1 MARRHDIKGDTNM
14 DSNRLWSPAFT
25 NYGISSG
32 ILYMTQYVLVAA
44 LPIVITSELSGSD
57 LDAGLAMTYFQI
69 GTILC
74 RIFAGRLID
83 GFNKRIVL
91 LISTALFFII
101 MGLFNFTT
109 SLEAVFVLRGLHG
122 VVFALG
128 TTVMATLA
136 VLVLPPSRKGEG
148 VNMFAIFSNI
158 AMVLGPAIGLY
169 ALSSYGSMALYI
181 FLTVMTGLA
190 MVLSNIIPLS
200 KELTLPK
207 QSKYKGWHIF
217 QFIEN
222 KSLPWALMG
231 LFIGFTYSGVLVF
244 IPIELNSMGA
254 GIWGSAFFAIFALMI
269 IISRPIVGKVY
280 ARYGSKII
288 IYTGLGLFILGLF
301 GLGLAITP
309 LAILFTA
316 PLLGLGYGAAQPAFQ
331 ALAIQSAPIER
342 AGVST
347 ATYFLALDISV
358 GAGSV
363 ILAVLAASAWGY
375 QYLYMFTALVMV
387 IALALYHIWVKRYTP
402 LEL

>member
-1 MARRHDIKGDTNM
+1 MDSNM

-136 VLVLPPSRKGEG
+136 VLVLPPNRKGEG

-169 ALSSYGSMALYI
+169 ALSLYGSMALYI

-207 QSKYKGWHIF
+207 QSKYKGWHIS

-269 IISRPIVGKVY
+269 IISRPIVGKIY
-280 ARYGSKII
+280 ARYGSKVI

-301 GLGLAITP
+301 VLGLAITP

-363 ILAVLAASAWGY
+363 ILAVLASAWGY

>member
-14 DSNRLWSPAFT
+14 DSNRLWSPVFT

-136 VLVLPPSRKGEG
+136 VLVLPPNRKGEG

-200 KELTLPK
+200 KELALPK
-207 QSKYKGWHIF
+207 QSKYKGWHIS

-301 GLGLAITP
+301 VLGLAITP

-363 ILAVLAASAWGY
+363 ILAVLASAWGY

>member
-1 MARRHDIKGDTNM
+1 M

-44 LPIVITSELSGSD
+44 LPIVITSELAGSD

-136 VLVLPPSRKGEG
+136 VLVLPPNRKGEG

-200 KELTLPK
+200 KELVLPK
-207 QSKYKGWHIF
+207 QSKYKGWHIS

-269 IISRPIVGKVY
+269 IISRPIVGKIY

-301 GLGLAITP
+301 VLGLAITP

-363 ILAVLAASAWGY
+363 ILAVLASAWGY
-375 QYLYMFTALVMV
+375 QYLYMFTALAMV

>member
-1 MARRHDIKGDTNM
+1 M
-14 DSNRLWSPAFT
+14 DSNRLWSPAFI

-32 ILYMTQYVLVAA
+32 IIYMTQYVLVAA

-74 RIFAGRLID
+74 RLVAGRLID

-109 SLEAVFVLRGLHG
+109 SLDAIFVLRGLHG

-128 TTVMATLA
+128 TTVMSALS

-148 VNMFAIFSNI
+148 INMFAIFSNV

-169 ALSSYGSMALYI
+169 ALSSYGSMALYL
-181 FLTVMTGLA
+181 FLTAMTGLA
-190 MVLSNIIPLS
+190 MLLSNAIPLS
-200 KELTLPK
+200 KELALPK
-207 QSKYKGWHIF
+207 PAKHKGWHIS
-217 QFIEN
+217 QFIES

-269 IISRPIVGKVY
+269 IISRPVVGKIY
-280 ARYGSKII
+280 ARYGSKFI
-288 IYTGLGLFILGLF
+288 IYPGLGLFILGLF
-301 GLGLAITP
+301 GLGLATTP
-309 LAILFTA
+309 MSIILTA

-363 ILAVLAASAWGY
+363 ILALLASALGY
-375 QYLYMFTALVMV
+375 QYLYIITALVMV
-387 IALALYHIWVKRYTP
+387 VALGLYHVWIKKYTP
-402 LEL
+402 LEM

>member
-1 MARRHDIKGDTNM
+1 M

-109 SLEAVFVLRGLHG
+109 SLEAVFVLHGLHG

-136 VLVLPPSRKGEG
+136 VLVLPPNRKGEG

-269 IISRPIVGKVY
+269 IISRPIVGKIY

-301 GLGLAITP
+301 VLGLAITP

-363 ILAVLAASAWGY
+363 ILAVLASAWGY

>member
-136 VLVLPPSRKGEG
+136 VLVLPPNRKGEG

-207 QSKYKGWHIF
+207 QSKYKGWHIS

-269 IISRPIVGKVY
+269 IISRPIVGKIY
-280 ARYGSKII
+280 ARYASKII
-288 IYTGLGLFILGLF
+288 IYIGLGLFILGLF

-363 ILAVLAASAWGY
+363 ILAVLASAWGY

>member
-1 MARRHDIKGDTNM
+1 M

-44 LPIVITSELSGSD
+44 LPIVITSELGGSD

-83 GFNKRIVL
+83 GFNKRMVL

-136 VLVLPPSRKGEG
+136 VLVLPPNRKGEG

-207 QSKYKGWHIF
+207 QSKYKGWHIS

-269 IISRPIVGKVY
+269 IISRPIVGKIY

-288 IYTGLGLFILGLF
+288 IYIGLGLFILGLF

-363 ILAVLAASAWGY
+363 ILAVLASAWGY

>member
-1 MARRHDIKGDTNM
+1 M

-44 LPIVITSELSGSD
+44 LPIVITSELGGSD

-136 VLVLPPSRKGEG
+136 VLVLPPNRKGEG

-207 QSKYKGWHIF
+207 QSKYKGWHIS

-269 IISRPIVGKVY
+269 IISRPIVGKIY

-301 GLGLAITP
+301 ALGLAITP

-363 ILAVLAASAWGY
+363 ILAVLASAWGY

-387 IALALYHIWVKRYTP
+387 MALALYHIWVKRYTP

>member
-1 MARRHDIKGDTNM
+1 M
-14 DSNRLWSPAFT
+14 DSNRLWSPAFI

-69 GTILC
+69 GTIVC
-74 RIFAGRLID
+74 RLFTGRLID
-83 GFNKRIVL
+83 GFNKRVVL
-91 LISTALFFII
+91 LLSTALFFII

-109 SLEAVFVLRGLHG
+109 SLEAIFVLRGLHG

-128 TTVMATLA
+128 TTVMAALA
-136 VLVLPPSRKGEG
+136 VLVLPPNRKGEG
-148 VNMFAIFSNI
+148 INMFAIFSNV

-169 ALSSYGSMALYI
+169 ALASYGSIALYL
-181 FLTVMTGLA
+181 FLTIMTGLVL
-190 MVLSNIIPLS
+190 VLSNSIPLS
-200 KELTLPK
+200 KELAMPK
-207 QSKYKGWHIF
+207 PSTHKGWHIS
-217 QFIEN
+217 QFIE
-222 KSLPWALMG
+222 KRSLPWALMG

-269 IISRPIVGKVY
+269 IISRPLVGKVY
-280 ARYGSKII
+280 ARYGSKFI
-288 IYTGLGLFILGLF
+288 IYPGLGLFILGLF
-301 GLGLAITP
+301 GLGLATTP
-309 LAILFTA
+309 MAIILTA

-358 GAGSV
+358 GAGSI
-363 ILAVLAASAWGY
+363 ILALLANALGY
-375 QYLYMFTALVMV
+375 QYLYIIAALVMV
-387 IALALYHIWVKRYTP
+387 IALSLYPVWIKKYTP
-402 LEL
+402 LEI

>member
-1 MARRHDIKGDTNM
+1 
-14 DSNRLWSPAFT
+14 
-25 NYGISSG
+25 
-32 ILYMTQYVLVAA
+32 MTHYVLVAA

-69 GTILC
+69 GTIIC
-74 RIFAGRLID
+74 RLFAGRLID

-101 MGLFNFTT
+101 MGLFNLTT
-109 SLEAVFVLRGLHG
+109 SLDAIFVLRGLHG

-128 TTVMATLA
+128 TTVMSALA

-148 VNMFAIFSNI
+148 INMFAIFSNV

-169 ALSSYGSMALYI
+169 ALSSYGSIALYI
-181 FLTVMTGLA
+181 FLTAMTGLA
-190 MVLSNIIPLS
+190 MLLSNVIPLS
-200 KELTLPK
+200 KELALPK
-207 QSKYKGWHIF
+207 LSKRKGWHIS
-217 QFIEN
+217 QFIES

-269 IISRPIVGKVY
+269 IISRPLVGKVY
-280 ARYGSKII
+280 ARYGSKFI
-288 IYTGLGLFILGLF
+288 IYPGLGLF
-301 GLGLAITP
+301 GLGLATTP
-309 LAILFTA
+309 MAIILTA

-347 ATYFLALDISV
+347 ATYFLSLDISV
-358 GAGSV
+358 GAGSI
-363 ILAVLAASAWGY
+363 ILALLANALGY
-375 QYLYMFTALVMV
+375 QYLYIITALVMV
-387 IALALYHIWVKRYTP
+387 IALSLYHVWIKKYTP
-402 LEL
+402 LEI

>member
-1 MARRHDIKGDTNM
+1 M

-44 LPIVITSELSGSD
+44 LPIVITSELAGSD

-136 VLVLPPSRKGEG
+136 VLVLPPNRKGEG

-200 KELTLPK
+200 KALALPK
-207 QSKYKGWHIF
+207 QSKYKVWHIS

-301 GLGLAITP
+301 VLGLAITP

-363 ILAVLAASAWGY
+363 ILAVLASAWGY

>member
-136 VLVLPPSRKGEG
+136 VLVLPPNRKGEG

-200 KELTLPK
+200 KKLTLPK
-207 QSKYKGWHIF
+207 QSKYKGWHIS

-269 IISRPIVGKVY
+269 IISRPIVGKIY

-288 IYTGLGLFILGLF
+288 IYIGLGLFILGLF

-347 ATYFLALDISV
+347 ANYFLALDISV

-363 ILAVLAASAWGY
+363 ILAVLASAWGY

>member
-1 MARRHDIKGDTNM
+1 M

-91 LISTALFFII
+91 SISTALFFII

-136 VLVLPPSRKGEG
+136 VLVLPPNRKGEG

-207 QSKYKGWHIF
+207 QSKYKGWHIS

-269 IISRPIVGKVY
+269 IISRPIVGKIY

-363 ILAVLAASAWGY
+363 ILAVLASAWGY

>member
-1 MARRHDIKGDTNM
+1 M
-14 DSNRLWSPAFT
+14 DSNRLWSPAFI

-32 ILYMTQYVLVAA
+32 IIYMTQYVLVAA
-44 LPIVITSELSGSD
+44 LPIVITSDLRGSD

-69 GTILC
+69 GTIIC
-74 RIFAGRLID
+74 RLFAGRLID

-109 SLEAVFVLRGLHG
+109 SLDAIFVLRGLHG

-128 TTVMATLA
+128 TTVMSALA

-148 VNMFAIFSNI
+148 INMFAIFSNV

-181 FLTVMTGLA
+181 FLTAMTGLA
-190 MVLSNIIPLS
+190 MLLSNVIPLS
-200 KELTLPK
+200 KELALPK
-207 QSKYKGWHIF
+207 PSKRKGWHIS
-217 QFIEN
+217 QFIES

-269 IISRPIVGKVY
+269 IISRPVVGKVY
-280 ARYGSKII
+280 ARYGSKFI
-288 IYTGLGLFILGLF
+288 IYPGLGLFILGLF
-301 GLGLAITP
+301 GLGLATTP
-309 LAILFTA
+309 RAIILTA

-363 ILAVLAASAWGY
+363 ILALLASALGY
-375 QYLYMFTALVMV
+375 QYLYIITALVMV
-387 IALALYHIWVKRYTP
+387 VALGLYHVWIKKYTL
-402 LEL
+402 LEM

>member
-1 MARRHDIKGDTNM
+1 M

-57 LDAGLAMTYFQI
+57 LDASLAMTYFQI

-136 VLVLPPSRKGEG
+136 VLVLPPNRKGEG

-181 FLTVMTGLA
+181 FLTIMTGLA

-200 KELTLPK
+200 KELELPK
-207 QSKYKGWHIF
+207 QSKYKGWHIS

-269 IISRPIVGKVY
+269 IISRPIVGKIY

-301 GLGLAITP
+301 ALGLAITP

-363 ILAVLAASAWGY
+363 ILAVLASAWGY

>member
-1 MARRHDIKGDTNM
+1 M

-74 RIFAGRLID
+74 RVFAGRLID

-136 VLVLPPSRKGEG
+136 VLVLPPNRKGEG

-200 KELTLPK
+200 KELALPK
-207 QSKYKGWHIF
+207 QSKYKGWHIS

-301 GLGLAITP
+301 VLGLAITP

-363 ILAVLAASAWGY
+363 ILAVLASAWGY

>member
-1 MARRHDIKGDTNM
+1 M

-44 LPIVITSELSGSD
+44 LPIVITSELAGSD

-128 TTVMATLA
+128 TTVMATLG

-200 KELTLPK
+200 KELALPK
-207 QSKYKGWHIF
+207 QSKYKGWHIS

-269 IISRPIVGKVY
+269 IISRPIVGKIY

-301 GLGLAITP
+301 VLGLAITP

-363 ILAVLAASAWGY
+363 ILAVLASAWGY

>member
-1 MARRHDIKGDTNM
+1 M

-44 LPIVITSELSGSD
+44 LPIVITSELAGSD

-136 VLVLPPSRKGEG
+136 VLVLPPNRKGEG

-207 QSKYKGWHIF
+207 QSKYKGWHIS

-269 IISRPIVGKVY
+269 IISRPIVGKIY

-301 GLGLAITP
+301 VLGLAITP

-363 ILAVLAASAWGY
+363 ILAVLASAWGY

>member
-44 LPIVITSELSGSD
+44 LPIVITSELGGSD

-136 VLVLPPSRKGEG
+136 VLVLPPNRKGEG

-200 KELTLPK
+200 KELVLPK
-207 QSKYKGWHIF
+207 QSKYKGWHIS

-269 IISRPIVGKVY
+269 IISRPIVGKIY

-301 GLGLAITP
+301 VLGLAITP

-363 ILAVLAASAWGY
+363 ILAVLASAWGY

>member
-1 MARRHDIKGDTNM
+1 M

-136 VLVLPPSRKGEG
+136 VLVLPPNRKGEG

-207 QSKYKGWHIF
+207 QSKYKGWHIS

-231 LFIGFTYSGVLVF
+231 LFIGFTYSGILIF

-269 IISRPIVGKVY
+269 IISRPIVGKIY

-288 IYTGLGLFILGLF
+288 IYIGLGLFILGLF

-363 ILAVLAASAWGY
+363 ILAVLASAWGY

>member
-1 MARRHDIKGDTNM
+1 M
-14 DSNRLWSPAFT
+14 DPNRLWSPAFI

-69 GTILC
+69 GTIIC
-74 RIFAGRLID
+74 RLFAGRLID
-83 GFNKRIVL
+83 GFNKRVVL
-91 LISTALFFII
+91 LLSTALFFII

-109 SLEAVFVLRGLHG
+109 SLEAIFVLRGLHG

-128 TTVMATLA
+128 TTVMAALA
-136 VLVLPPSRKGEG
+136 VLVLPPNRKGEG
-148 VNMFAIFSNI
+148 INMFAIFSNV

-169 ALSSYGSMALYI
+169 ALASYGSIALYL
-181 FLTVMTGLA
+181 FLTIMTGLVL
-190 MVLSNIIPLS
+190 VLSNCIPLS
-200 KELTLPK
+200 KELATPK
-207 QSKYKGWHIF
+207 PSTKKGWHIS
-217 QFIEN
+217 QFIE
-222 KSLPWALMG
+222 KRSLPWALMG

-254 GIWGSAFFAIFALMI
+254 GIWGSAFFAIFAVMI
-269 IISRPIVGKVY
+269 IISRPLVGKAY
-280 ARYGSKII
+280 ARYGSKYI
-288 IYTGLGLFILGLF
+288 IYPGLVLFILGLIA
-301 GLGLAITP
+301 LGIANTP
-309 LAILFTA
+309 LTIILTA

-331 ALAIQSAPIER
+331 ALAIQSALIER

-363 ILAVLAASAWGY
+363 ILALLASAIGY
-375 QYLYMFTALVMV
+375 QYLYMFTAV
-387 IALALYHIWVKRYTP
+387 IMIVALALYHIWIKRYTP

>member
-136 VLVLPPSRKGEG
+136 VLVLPPNRKGEG

-207 QSKYKGWHIF
+207 QSKYKGWHIS

-269 IISRPIVGKVY
+269 IISRPIVGKIY

-288 IYTGLGLFILGLF
+288 IYIGLGLFILGLF

-331 ALAIQSAPIER
+331 ALAIQSAPIEH

-347 ATYFLALDISV
+347 ANYFLALDISV

-363 ILAVLAASAWGY
+363 ILAVLASAWGY

>member
-1 MARRHDIKGDTNM
+1 M
-14 DSNRLWSPAFT
+14 DSNRLWSPAFI

-44 LPIVITSELSGSD
+44 LPIVITSELAGSD

-136 VLVLPPSRKGEG
+136 VLVLPPNRKGEG

-200 KELTLPK
+200 KELALPK
-207 QSKYKGWHIF
+207 QSKYKGWHIS

-269 IISRPIVGKVY
+269 IISRPIVGKIY

-301 GLGLAITP
+301 ALGLAITP

-363 ILAVLAASAWGY
+363 ILAVLASAWGY

>member
-1 MARRHDIKGDTNM
+1 M

-44 LPIVITSELSGSD
+44 LPIVITSELGGSD

-136 VLVLPPSRKGEG
+136 VLVLPPNRKGEG

-200 KELTLPK
+200 KELALPK
-207 QSKYKGWHIF
+207 QSKYKGWHIS

-269 IISRPIVGKVY
+269 IISRPIVGKIY

-301 GLGLAITP
+301 ALGLAITP

-363 ILAVLAASAWGY
+363 ILAVLASAWGY

-387 IALALYHIWVKRYTP
+387 VALALYHIWVKRYTP

>member
-1 MARRHDIKGDTNM
+1 M
-14 DSNRLWSPAFT
+14 DSNRLWSPAFI

-32 ILYMTQYVLVAA
+32 IIYMTQYVLVAA

-74 RIFAGRLID
+74 RLVAGRLID

-109 SLEAVFVLRGLHG
+109 SLDAIFVLRGLHG

-128 TTVMATLA
+128 TTVMSALA

-148 VNMFAIFSNI
+148 INMFAIFSNV

-169 ALSSYGSMALYI
+169 ALSSYGSMALYL
-181 FLTVMTGLA
+181 FLTAMTGLA
-190 MVLSNIIPLS
+190 MLLSNAIPLS
-200 KELTLPK
+200 KELALPK
-207 QSKYKGWHIF
+207 SAKHKGWHIS
-217 QFIEN
+217 QFIER

-269 IISRPIVGKVY
+269 IISRPVVGKIY
-280 ARYGSKII
+280 ARYGSKFI
-288 IYTGLGLFILGLF
+288 IYPGLGLFVLGLF
-301 GLGLAITP
+301 GLGLATTP
-309 LAILFTA
+309 LAIILTA

-347 ATYFLALDISV
+347 STYFLALDISIC
-358 GAGSV
+358 AGSV
-363 ILAVLAASAWGY
+363 ILALLASALGY
-375 QYLYMFTALVMV
+375 QYLYIITALIMV
-387 IALALYHIWVKRYTP
+387 VALGLYHVWIKKYTP
-402 LEL
+402 LEI

>member
-1 MARRHDIKGDTNM
+1 M

-136 VLVLPPSRKGEG
+136 VLVLPPNRKGEG

-200 KELTLPK
+200 KELALPK
-207 QSKYKGWHIF
+207 QSKYKGWHIS

-269 IISRPIVGKVY
+269 IISRPIVGKIY
-280 ARYGSKII
+280 ARYGSKVI

-301 GLGLAITP
+301 VLGLAITP

-363 ILAVLAASAWGY
+363 ILAVLASAWGY

-387 IALALYHIWVKRYTP
+387 IALALYHMWIKRYTP

>member
-1 MARRHDIKGDTNM
+1 M

-44 LPIVITSELSGSD
+44 LPIVITSELGGSD

-136 VLVLPPSRKGEG
+136 VLVLPPNRKGEG

-200 KELTLPK
+200 KELALPK
-207 QSKYKGWHIF
+207 QSTYKDWHIS

-222 KSLPWALMG
+222 KSLPWALIG

-269 IISRPIVGKVY
+269 IISRPIVGKIY

-301 GLGLAITP
+301 VLGLAITP

-363 ILAVLAASAWGY
+363 ILAVLASAWGY

>member
-1 MARRHDIKGDTNM
+1 M
-14 DSNRLWSPAFT
+14 DSNRLWSPAFI

-44 LPIVITSELSGSD
+44 LPIVIASELSGSD

-69 GTILC
+69 GTIVC
-74 RIFAGRLID
+74 RLFAGRLID
-83 GFNKRIVL
+83 GFNKRVVL
-91 LISTALFFII
+91 LLSTALFFII

-109 SLEAVFVLRGLHG
+109 SLEAIFVLRGLHG
-122 VVFALG
+122 VIFALG
-128 TTVMATLA
+128 TTVMAALA
-136 VLVLPPSRKGEG
+136 VLVLPPNRKGEG
-148 VNMFAIFSNI
+148 INMFAIFSNV

-169 ALSSYGSMALYI
+169 ALSSYGSIALYL
-181 FLTVMTGLA
+181 FLTIMTGLA
-190 MVLSNIIPLS
+190 LVLSNCIPLS
-200 KELTLPK
+200 KELATPK
-207 QSKYKGWHIF
+207 PSTHKGWHIS
-217 QFIEN
+217 QFIE
-222 KSLPWALMG
+222 KRSLPWALMG

-254 GIWGSAFFAIFALMI
+254 GIWGSAFFAIFAVMI
-269 IISRPIVGKVY
+269 IISRPLVGKAY
-280 ARYGSKII
+280 ARYGSKYI
-288 IYTGLGLFILGLF
+288 IYPGLLLFILGLLA
-301 GLGLAITP
+301 LGIATTP
-309 LAILFTA
+309 LTIILTA

-363 ILAVLAASAWGY
+363 ILALLASAVGY
-375 QYLYMFTALVMV
+375 QYLYIFTAV
-387 IALALYHIWVKRYTP
+387 IMIVALALYHIWIKRYTP

>member
-136 VLVLPPSRKGEG
+136 VLVLPPNRKGEG

-207 QSKYKGWHIF
+207 QSKYKGWHIS

-269 IISRPIVGKVY
+269 IISRPIVGKIY

-288 IYTGLGLFILGLF
+288 IYIGLGLLILGLF

-363 ILAVLAASAWGY
+363 ILAVLASAWGY